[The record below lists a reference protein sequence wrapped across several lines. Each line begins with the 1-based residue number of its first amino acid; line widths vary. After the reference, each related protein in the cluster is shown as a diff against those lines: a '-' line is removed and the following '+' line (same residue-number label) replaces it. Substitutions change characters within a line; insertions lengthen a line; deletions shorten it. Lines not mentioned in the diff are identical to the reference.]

1 MDTRMCI
8 SGILRGRS
16 EFFYVV
22 FMVFRLLY
30 MPFGV
35 RGNGFSS
42 IVGTRAKEEK
52 GV

>member
-30 MPFGV
+30 
-35 RGNGFSS
+35 GNGFSS